1 MLVYLMDVKD
11 TRDKQAYLR
20 TEIIEQGYDPNKFV
34 EHLCSKHQNGSDI
47 NTWTLDELKAE
58 VIHFLKSRLSKDKKI
73 NHDQKSPDL
82 NTKAAIEQQRR
93 GTIFRTFS
101 SESEEDEDQSPQ
113 PNKSPVRNIE
123 NDAEHHCRKTQLT
136 LVKAIRESQ
145 EVEAEVT
152 EKTKDFLNKAALEA
166 SEEQKGLV
174 VGNNKFEEL

>member
-1 MLVYLMDVKD
+1 MDVKD
-11 TRDKQAYLR
+11 TREKQAYLR
-20 TEIIEQGYDPNKFV
+20 TKIIEQGYDPNKFV

-58 VIHFLKSRLSKDKKI
+58 VINFLKSRPSKDKNS
-73 NHDQKSPDL
+73 NHDQKSLNL

-93 GTIFRTFS
+93 GTIFKTFS

-113 PNKSPVRNIE
+113 QNKILVRNIE
-123 NDAEHHCRKTQLT
+123 NDTELHSRKTQMT
-136 LVKAIRESQ
+136 LVKAIRDSQ
-145 EVEAEVT
+145 EVEAEMT
-152 EKTKDFLNKAALEA
+152 EKTKDFLNKAAQEA